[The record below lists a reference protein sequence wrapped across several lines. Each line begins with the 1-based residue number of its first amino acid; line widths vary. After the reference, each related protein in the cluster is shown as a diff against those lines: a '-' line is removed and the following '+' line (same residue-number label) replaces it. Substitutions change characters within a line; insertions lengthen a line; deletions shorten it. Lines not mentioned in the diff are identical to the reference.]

1 MVKNRNERQV
11 YFMLHKIPDNLTG
24 RDMDILNI
32 LWKSDESLTA
42 SQIASSDQGLT
53 INTVQAVI
61 RKLLKEKLIKIDNI
75 VYSGTVLCRSYCP
88 TMSEDDFA
96 LSQFNCEYRKIQ
108 KRISKSTLVSALL
121 GSEKNPDVIK
131 NDISEL
137 QAMLDEYKEK
147 L

>member
-1 MVKNRNERQV
+1 
-11 YFMLHKIPDNLTG
+11 MLQKIPDNLTG

-32 LWKSDESLTA
+32 LWKSNEALTA
-42 SQIASSDQGLT
+42 SQIASADDGLT

-88 TMSEDDFA
+88 TLSEDDFA
-96 LSQFNCEYRKIQ
+96 LSQFNCEYK
-108 KRISKSTLVSALL
+108 KVKGRISKSTLVSALL

-131 NDISEL
+131 NDLSEL
-137 QAMLDEYKEK
+137 QAMIDEYKK
-147 L
+147 TL